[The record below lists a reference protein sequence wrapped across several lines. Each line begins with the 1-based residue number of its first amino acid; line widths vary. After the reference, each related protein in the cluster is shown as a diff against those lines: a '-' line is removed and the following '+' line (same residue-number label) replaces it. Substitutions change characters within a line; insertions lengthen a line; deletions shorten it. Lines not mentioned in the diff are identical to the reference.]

1 MINNWET
8 KKIPWELEEPQL
20 TPIQEGDTSMEEAN
34 VQKEMAMFQSVVVTM
49 VPKPQKKTYAI
60 IVFQCNNSKH
70 EEVDVVIEINQ
81 QEKKIWY
88 YSNKERW

>member
-49 VPKPQKKTYAI
+49 VPKP
-60 IVFQCNNSKH
+60 
-70 EEVDVVIEINQ
+70 
-81 QEKKIWY
+81 
-88 YSNKERW
+88 